1 MTTGFW
7 TIRGHQPLGIGAKA
21 VLVATATV
29 VLLWGISAIAAQF
42 QVDVA
47 ALSPSTPTKAIELN
61 KRNDGVVHSGP
72 GLPLLGKLYRP
83 GITDRN

>member
-1 MTTGFW
+1 MSSGFW
-7 TIRGHQPLGIGAKA
+7 TLRGHQPLSISAKT
-21 VLVATATV
+21 VLVTTATV
-29 VLLWGISAIAAQF
+29 VLLWGISAIAAQY

-61 KRNDGVVHSGP
+61 KRNEGVVHSGP
-72 GLPLLGKLYRP
+72 GLPILGKLYRP